1 MLTIQPQSA
10 HHSFFMSWMPNS
22 TARAITIM
30 GNKGMMYFKEL
41 DWLVC
46 GVAVL
51 ATFVSTGAALPP
63 CRA

>member
-1 MLTIQPQSA
+1 
-10 HHSFFMSWMPNS
+10 MSWMPNS